1 LDNTEAA
8 LDASEDAEE
17 GLHARIK
24 ELQRTWTL
32 MRRSTELAA
41 SGWGPG

>member
-8 LDASEDAEE
+8 LDASEDARE

-24 ELQRTWTL
+24 EVQ
-32 MRRSTELAA
+32 A
-41 SGWGPG
+41 SPGLPSGFDDGNDND